1 MVFINE
7 TGQRK
12 KLAKFK
18 AKEAEH
24 LARQKAARSDYT
36 YVDLAGVSIN
46 TDALQL
52 ISEESA
58 RSLELVPFGMVDK
71 KLRLAAHE
79 PDKPAV
85 QEALKKFKENGWKP
99 DVYVVSPTSLK
110 KAYGY
115 YGDIS
120 ATEKT
125 QAGEIDITGNAVSG
139 FLSSNPD
146 RDEAIALVKEALH
159 KKQNTSRVLEAL
171 TAAAIVLK
179 ASDIHVEVGEKEVVL
194 RLRID
199 GVLQP
204 ITSVPDKSYKLIL
217 SRIKLLSGMKLN
229 ITKEAQDGRF
239 SIRVDGNDTEV
250 RSSIAPSAYGESIV
264 MRILSKSTLDV
275 GLENLGMQPDFL
287 KLMRREI
294 NRPKGLILNTGPT
307 GSGKTTTLYSFLKE
321 ISKPGVKTI
330 TIESPVEYHLDGIVQ
345 TQVEP
350 DEGYDFYDGLKAA
363 MHQDPDIMMVGEIR
377 DENTAK
383 TALHAGLTGHR
394 VLSTLHTNDAAGT
407 FPRLVELGVN
417 KNLIDSALN
426 VAMAQRLLRKLCDEC
441 KQKVAL
447 AGAERDIIKTLTESI
462 INPEKYADVLAV
474 DHMYQASGCEHCNQT
489 GYRGR
494 IGVFEA
500 IIVDSVVGDLVRENP
515 SSREIWAHAQKNQD
529 MLSMAQD
536 GVLKI
541 LSGITD
547 VAELQR
553 VIDVEKTV
561 RRYLS

>member
-1 MVFINE
+1 
-7 TGQRK
+7 
-12 KLAKFK
+12 
-18 AKEAEH
+18 
-24 LARQKAARSDYT
+24 
-36 YVDLAGVSIN
+36 
-46 TDALQL
+46 
-52 ISEESA
+52 
-58 RSLELVPFGMVDK
+58 
-71 KLRLAAHE
+71 
-79 PDKPAV
+79 
-85 QEALKKFKENGWKP
+85 
-99 DVYVVSPTSLK
+99 
-110 KAYGY
+110 
-115 YGDIS
+115 
-120 ATEKT
+120 
-125 QAGEIDITGNAVSG
+125 
-139 FLSSNPD
+139 
-146 RDEAIALVKEALH
+146 
-159 KKQNTSRVLEAL
+159 VLEAL

-363 MHQDPDIMMVGEIR
+363 MRQDPDIMMVGEIR